1 MSPLWRRVLV
11 EKRSAIALV
20 AIGVLANIGVYT
32 LAVYPLGVR
41 SATAATRAQ
50 RAAENLK
57 AAQADFA
64 SARAL
69 VAGTTRADQELQ
81 TFYGKILPSDFP
93 SARRLTYTTLPDL
106 AKKANVRLLERRSD
120 IDDQNVKKTGLLRL
134 AIQVRLEGT
143 YDNFRQFLYGLESA
157 PEFVIVDNVA
167 IEQADAT
174 KAPSFA
180 VELSTYYRPGTDG
193 N

>member
-1 MSPLWRRVLV
+1 MTPLWRRVLV

-20 AIGVLANIGVYT
+20 VIGVLANVGVYAF
-32 LAVYPLGVR
+32 AVYPLGVR

-50 RAAENLK
+50 RAGENLK
-57 AAQADFA
+57 AAGADFA

-81 TFYGKILPSDFP
+81 TFYGKILPTDFP

-106 AKKANVRLLERRSD
+106 AKKANVHLLERRSE
-120 IDDQNVKKTGLLRL
+120 IDDQNLKKTGLVRL
-134 AIQVRLEGT
+134 AIQVRLEGS
-143 YDNFRQFLYGLESA
+143 YENFRQFLYALESA

-167 IEQADAT
+167 IEQADAA
-174 KAPSFA
+174 KPLSFA
-180 VELSTYYRPGTDG
+180 VELSTYYRPGADG